1 MNTIYSLENINN
13 YNKWYS
19 CYYNH
24 LKNMFNILIKN
35 LKNRNIKYK
44 IDNYS
49 FDKFCSLI
57 YNNSSRLCQ
66 EI

>member
-1 MNTIYSLENINN
+1 MDTIHSLENINN
-13 YNKWYS
+13 YNKWHN

-24 LKNMFNILIKN
+24 LKNMFNILIGN
-35 LKNRNIKYK
+35 LKNNNLKYK
-44 IDNYS
+44 IEHCS

-57 YNNSSRLCQ
+57 YNNSSKLCQ